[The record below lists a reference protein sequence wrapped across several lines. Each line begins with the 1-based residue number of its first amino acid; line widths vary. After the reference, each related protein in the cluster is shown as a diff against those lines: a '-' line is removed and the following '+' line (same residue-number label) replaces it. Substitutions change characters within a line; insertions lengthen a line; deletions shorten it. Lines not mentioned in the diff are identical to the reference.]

1 MMVLAHVPVCQMHLN
16 NKSRLVYLIFS
27 LMENSNN
34 NESISLHKY
43 FCTRLRKL
51 IQVVYLC
58 SFSFGRKL
66 MKKILCIIHY
76 SICKFKFKGNDIP
89 SRIFCYL
96 INMELSFKLWL
107 KKAEFNKHVLQIYFL
122 LI

>member
-1 MMVLAHVPVCQMHLN
+1 
-16 NKSRLVYLIFS
+16 
-27 LMENSNN
+27 
-34 NESISLHKY
+34 
-43 FCTRLRKL
+43 
-51 IQVVYLC
+51 
-58 SFSFGRKL
+58 
-66 MKKILCIIHY
+66 MKKFLCIIHY

-107 KKAEFNKHVLQIYFL
+107 KRAEFNKYVLQIYFL